1 MQALAVTEGGVAW
14 VERPMPVPQA
24 GEALVRVAMAGI
36 CNTDLEIARGYMS
49 FGGVLGHELCGV
61 VEQCSDARWIGR
73 RVAGE
78 INLGCG
84 HCDLCGR
91 RLNRHCQTRTVMGI
105 LGKDGCFATHLTLPI
120 ANLHP
125 LPDAISDQNA
135 CFVEPTAAA
144 FEIIEQV
151 PLDGRDTVAVIG
163 DGKLAL
169 LIAQVIATTGAKLTL
184 VGKHAGK
191 LSVARALGIEV
202 TAREALAAKSFDV
215 VVEATGSPSGMHE
228 AIGLV
233 RPRGKIVL
241 KSTYHGPLTLDAA
254 PLVIDELQVIGSRCG
269 PFEPAIAALASG
281 AVRTEPLISAIV
293 PFRDALQ
300 GFSRASAAGTLK
312 VLLDMRA

>member
-1 MQALAVTEGGVAW
+1 MRALAVTENGVAW
-14 VERPMPVPQA
+14 VERPTPVPQA
-24 GEALVRVAMAGI
+24 GEALVRIAMAGI

-49 FGGVLGHELCGV
+49 FSGVLGHELCGV
-61 VEQCSDARWIGR
+61 VEQCSDPRWIGR

-91 RLNRHCQTRTVMGI
+91 RMNRHCQTRTVLGI
-105 LGKDGCFATHLTLPI
+105 MGKDGCFASHVTLPL

-125 LPDAISDQNA
+125 LPDAISDQAA

-151 PLDGRDTVAVIG
+151 PLDGRDTVAVMG

-184 VGKHAGK
+184 VGKHDEK
-191 LSVARALGIEV
+191 LKVARALGID
-202 TAREALAAKSFDV
+202 TAARDTLANKSFDMV
-215 VVEATGSPSGMHE
+215 IEATGSPSGMHD
-228 AIGLV
+228 AISLV
-233 RPRGKIVL
+233 QPRGKIVL

-254 PLVIDELQVIGSRCG
+254 PIVIDELTLIGSRCG
-269 PFEPAIAALASG
+269 PFEPAIAALATG
-281 AVRTEPLISAIV
+281 AVRTEPMVSAVV
-293 PFRDALQ
+293 PFADALN
-300 GFSRASAAGTLK
+300 GFATASATGVLK